1 MSEVIRTRLSKQQ
14 VEEILRSLPSVLTG
28 KRRRAGD
35 SLFRRTFW
43 ANFAKEF
50 YRLVR
55 KGALRKSY
63 RTRDEL
69 GNVWKPIKKETI
81 ARKRKKHK
89 RHGVWLPPS
98 KFATSRNRDTSDL
111 LDSLSPGTVADG
123 VYQKVSNQLYK
134 LSADKLELG
143 SKVWYA
149 EYASFDRPL
158 FPDNREVWIDRATV
172 YALKATIR
180 LLSGRRR

>member
-1 MSEVIRTRLSKQQ
+1 MAEVIRTKLTREQ
-14 VEEILRSLPSVLTG
+14 VKDILTSLPSVLTG
-28 KRRRAGD
+28 KSRKAGY

-55 KGALRKSY
+55 KGAMRKSY

-69 GNVWKPIKKETI
+69 GNVWVGIKKSTI

-98 KFATSRNRDTSDL
+98 KFATSRNRDTSDM
-111 LDSLSPGTVADG
+111 LDSYSPGTVSDG
-123 VYQKVSNQLYK
+123 VYKKVANQLFK
-134 LSADKLELG
+134 LSGNELILG
-143 SKVWYA
+143 SSLFYA
-149 EYASFDRPL
+149 KFASLDRPL
-158 FPDNREVWIDRATV
+158 IPENRDAWIDRASV
-172 YALKATIR
+172 YALKATLRQLGGRIR
-180 LLSGRRR
+180 

>member
-1 MSEVIRTRLSKQQ
+1 MAEVVRTRLSKAE
-14 VEEILRSLPSVLTG
+14 VESILKSLPSVLTG
-28 KRRRAGD
+28 KRRKAGD

-55 KGALRKSY
+55 KGGLRKAY

-69 GNVWKPIKKETI
+69 GNVWKAIKKETI

-111 LDSLSPGTVADG
+111 LDSVAPGTVVDG
-123 VYQKVSNQLYK
+123 VYQKVANQIFK
-134 LSADKLELG
+134 LVGDSLQLG
-143 SKVWYA
+143 SKLHYA
-149 EYASFDRPL
+149 EHALRDRPL
-158 FPDNREVWIDRATV
+158 FPENREAWIDQATV

-180 LLSGRRR
+180 LLSGRIR

>member
-1 MSEVIRTRLSKQQ
+1 MSEVIRTRLTKAQ
-14 VEEILRSLPSVLTG
+14 VEAILKSLPAVLTG

-55 KGALRKSY
+55 KGAMRKSY

-69 GNVWKPIKKETI
+69 GNVWLPIKKETI

-111 LDSLSPGTVADG
+111 LDSFSPGSVSDG
-123 VYQKVSNQLYK
+123 VYRTVANQVYK
-134 LSADKLELG
+134 LSYDSLELG
-143 SKVWYA
+143 SKIHYA
-149 EYASFDRPL
+149 EHALRDRPA
-158 FPDNREVWIDRATV
+158 FPANREVWIDRATV
-172 YALKATIR
+172 YALTATIR
-180 LLSGRRR
+180 LLAGRIR